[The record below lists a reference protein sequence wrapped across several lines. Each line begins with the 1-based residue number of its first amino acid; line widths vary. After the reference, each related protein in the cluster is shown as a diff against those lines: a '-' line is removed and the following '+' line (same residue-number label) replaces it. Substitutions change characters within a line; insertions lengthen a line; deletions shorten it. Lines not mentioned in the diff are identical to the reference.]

1 MPRPAVAADVE
12 RFRALAFAARA
23 ASECSDVLGDALVS
37 VILHGSLT
45 LDDFVPGRSDIDL
58 LVVVGEPLDDEQL
71 TALRDTVDQL
81 AGSAPPRVDLRVVTR
96 ATAAAPTPAARMEAA
111 LTLRPGRTPEVETRI
126 AEPDLVAEFSIAR
139 AHGRSI
145 VGHAPEAVIGPVPDD
160 WLIETGDR
168 QLAAWQDLTDDA
180 DHAELMVLTACR
192 IWRFATERVHCS
204 KTAAG
209 RWALERDPRL
219 SVVEQALRQR
229 NSDRAAV
236 IAEDGITRVLA
247 LVRQELS
254 LRPSFP

>member
-1 MPRPAVAADVE
+1 VTDVE
-12 RFRALAFAARA
+12 RLRALAFAARL
-23 ASECSDVLGDALVS
+23 ASRCSDALGEALVS

-45 LDDFVPGRSDIDL
+45 LDDFVPGRSDMDL
-58 LVVVGEPLDDEQL
+58 LVVVAAPLDDEQL
-71 TALRDTVDQL
+71 TALRDQL
-81 AGSAPPRVDLRVVTR
+81 AEDAPRRVDLRVVTR
-96 ATAAAPTPAARMEAA
+96 ATAAAPTPAPTMEAA
-111 LTLRPGRTPEVETRI
+111 FTLRPGKTPEVETRI

-229 NSDRAAV
+229 NSDPAAV

-254 LRPSFP
+254 LIPSFP